1 MYVFII
7 ASATTAAQT
16 GAQAS
21 PSASTGIVFIL
32 LLDFNNTLNRS
43 TGPATII

>member
-21 PSASTGIVFIL
+21 PSASTGIVFC
-32 LLDFNNTLNRS
+32 
-43 TGPATII
+43 IIT